1 MVLKKGFAMRFK
13 VGDKAVYPSHGVTI
27 IKNIESREVAGNT
40 LDFYGLQIVSSG
52 ATLMVPTSASER
64 AGMRVLIGDV
74 EIDQVFAILRK
85 PGKVPQR
92 IWNRRFRE
100 FSEKLRTG
108 ALGDVAEVLRDLW
121 TLQGTKELSPGE
133 KKLMERAREMIVAE
147 ISADQSSDQGDID
160 AQITQM
166 LMPN

>member
-1 MVLKKGFAMRFK
+1 MRFK

-27 IKNIESREVAGNT
+27 IKNIESREVAGSK
-40 LDFYGLQIVSSG
+40 LDFYVLQIVSSG
-52 ATLMVPTSASER
+52 ATLMVPTTATER
-64 AGMRVLIGDV
+64 AGMRGLISDA
-74 EIDQVFAILRK
+74 EINKVFTILRN

-108 ALGDVAEVLRDLW
+108 SLADVAEVLRDLW

-133 KKLMERAREMIVAE
+133 KKLMERAREMVVAE
-147 ISADQSSDQGDID
+147 ISA
-160 AQITQM
+160 AQCADPAEVETQIGQM